1 MSEVMNGQTFA
12 DLALPAVVLKQL
24 EAMNFTVPTPIQIQA
39 IPALL
44 AGKNVLGEAQTGT
57 GKTAA
62 FGLPGLSLIDAK
74 LRQTQML
81 VVAPTREL
89 ALQVAEAIT
98 EFASQIRGL
107 EVATVYGGSAF
118 GPQIKA
124 LRGGAQVVVGTPGRL
139 LDLLNKGVLQLS
151 GLRLAVLDEA
161 DEMLNMG
168 FIEDIETIMKAVP
181 VTSMRALFSATMPP
195 AIRKL
200 AKTFL
205 VNEQGEQPLTIQIAA
220 IAKEKAS
227 IRQRAWEVRGLS
239 KIQALC
245 RILETMDYQRVLIF
259 VRTRQDTMEVTEQLQ
274 ASGFKAS
281 PLSGDLNQAQREQTV
296 SQLRSGRIEI
306 LVATDVVARGL
317 DVPEITHVVNYDLPG
332 DMESYVHRIGRTGR
346 AGRSGEAILFF
357 RTRERHL
364 LRHYER
370 LTNGTIEFFEV
381 PTAQDLSQHRQH
393 KLQQVIQETV
403 AQQDLTVLT
412 EILTKIQSQTEL
424 SPVQI
429 AAALLAQQ
437 NDRRPLI
444 VANDPAPR
452 KFAERNDRPERG
464 APRADRGER
473 SNARP
478 DKRGDRPV
486 RAARESRESQIEF
499 DTYRIQVGREH
510 GARPQ
515 DIVGAIANEAEMD
528 SRYIGQIQLFD
539 THSLVQLPKGMP
551 DGVVKI
557 LQRARVRQMQMDLT
571 LANNEVISRKPP
583 RGDRPERGERPVRA
597 GERAPFKA
605 GGRGGDKPRGG
616 GRRFQS

>member
-1 MSEVMNGQTFA
+1 MSEVMTGQTFA

-39 IPALL
+39 IPALM

-107 EVATVYGGSAF
+107 EVGTVYGGSAF

-205 VNEQGEQPLTIQIAA
+205 VNEQGEQPLNIQIAA

-245 RILETMDYQRVLIF
+245 RMLETMDYQRVLIF

-381 PTAQDLSQHRQH
+381 PNGRDVGLHRQQ
-393 KLQQVIQETV
+393 KLQQAIQQTV
-403 AQQDLTVLT
+403 ARQDLTALT
-412 EILTKIQSQTEL
+412 EILAQIQAQTEL

-437 NDRRPLI
+437 NNRRPLI
-444 VANDPAPR
+444 VAEDPAPR
-452 KFAERNDRPERG
+452 KFAERNERPDRG
-464 APRADRGER
+464 ARADRGER
-473 SNARP
+473 SNSRP

-486 RAARESRESQIEF
+486 RAGRESRESQIEF

-539 THSLVQLPKGMP
+539 THSLVELPKGMP
-551 DGVVKI
+551 AGVVKI

-571 LANNEVISRKPP
+571 LANNEVISRKP
-583 RGDRPERGERPVRA
+583 RGDRAERGERPARA
-597 GERAPFKA
+597 GERPPFKA
-605 GGRGGDKPRGG
+605 GGRGGDKPRGN

>member
-1 MSEVMNGQTFA
+1 MSEVMTGQTFA

-24 EAMNFTVPTPIQIQA
+24 EAMNFTIPTPIQIQA
-39 IPALL
+39 IPALM

-151 GLRLAVLDEA
+151 ALRLAVLDEA

-205 VNEQGEQPLTIQIAA
+205 VNEQGEQPLNIQIAA

-274 ASGFKAS
+274 AAGFKAS

-381 PTAQDLSQHRQH
+381 PTAQDLSQHRQQ

-464 APRADRGER
+464 ARAERGNPRA
-473 SNARP
+473 

-486 RAARESRESQIEF
+486 RAGRESRESQIEF

-571 LANNEVISRKPP
+571 LANNEVISRKPRGERSERND
-583 RGDRPERGERPVRA
+583 RGDRPVRA
-597 GERAPFKA
+597 GERPPFK
-605 GGRGGDKPRGG
+605 GGARGNDKPRG